1 MTKDEELSKYL
12 ALIEQYKEQIN
23 SLDVQF
29 SYVQAAVQDYVK
41 AKITVEELSKA
52 DDGNEVLIPIGGS
65 TYVTA
70 TAKNTSKLLFDIGAG
85 VVTEKTCEDTVKML
99 DKRIEKLQQTQEKIA
114 SMVQQLQAEAA
125 EISEKAQKILSEGS
139 KQ

>member
-29 SYVQAAVQDYVK
+29 SYVQAAITDYSK
-41 AKITVEELSKA
+41 AKLTVEELSKT
-52 DDGNEVLIPIGGS
+52 DEGSEILLPIGGS

-85 VVTEKTCEDTVKML
+85 VVTEKTCEDTIKML
-99 DKRIEKLQQTQEKIA
+99 DKRIEKLQQTQERIS
-114 SMVQQLQAEAA
+114 SMVQQLQVEAT
-125 EISEKAQKILSEGS
+125 EVSNKAQKLLSEQS
-139 KQ
+139 K

>member
-1 MTKDEELSKYL
+1 MTKDEELSRHL

-29 SYVQAAVQDYVK
+29 SYVQAAIQDYIK
-41 AKITVEELSKA
+41 AKLTVEELSKA
-52 DDGNEVLIPIGGS
+52 DDGSEILVPIGGS

-70 TAKNTSKLLFDIGAG
+70 TAKNTSKLLFDVGAG
-85 VVTEKTCEDTVKML
+85 VVTEKTCEDTIKML

-114 SMVQQLQAEAA
+114 SMVQQLQTEAT
-125 EISEKAQKILSEGS
+125 EVSNEAQKILSEGS
-139 KQ
+139 K

>member
-29 SYVQAAVQDYVK
+29 SYVQAAITDYSK
-41 AKITVEELSKA
+41 AKLTVEELSKT
-52 DDGNEVLIPIGGS
+52 DEGSEILLPIGGS

-85 VVTEKTCEDTVKML
+85 VVTEKTCEDTIKML
-99 DKRIEKLQQTQEKIA
+99 DKRIEKLQQTQERIS
-114 SMVQQLQAEAA
+114 SMVQQLQMEAT
-125 EISEKAQKILSEGS
+125 EVSNKAQKLLSEQS
-139 KQ
+139 K

>member
-52 DDGNEVLIPIGGS
+52 DDGSEVLIPIGGS

-125 EISEKAQKILSEGS
+125 EVSEKAQKILSEGS

>member
-1 MTKDEELSKYL
+1 MTKDEELSKHL

-23 SLDVQF
+23 SLDMQF
-29 SYVQAAVQDYVK
+29 SYVQAAIQDYVK

-52 DDGNEVLIPIGGS
+52 DDGSEVLIPIGGS

-70 TAKNTSKLLFDIGAG
+70 VAKNTSKLLFDVGAG
-85 VVTEKTCEDTVKML
+85 VVTEKTCEDTIKML

-114 SMVQQLQAEAA
+114 SMVQQLQNEAT
-125 EISEKAQKILSEGS
+125 EVSNKAQKLLSEGS
-139 KQ
+139 K